1 MSRSQAR
8 GERKITTGKL
18 KKEGYTGYRALIKQ
32 SCHLQCMMNIRAQI
46 AGRLAGDG
54 HMGPFTSANNW
65 RGDRRVGC
73 TQEEREGGEDDA
85 HVGI

>member
-1 MSRSQAR
+1 
-8 GERKITTGKL
+8 
-18 KKEGYTGYRALIKQ
+18 
-32 SCHLQCMMNIRAQI
+32 MMNIRAQI